1 MNYFSNLKLYIE
13 ELIEQKRATGYSYET
28 SAWMLKYFDCFCRKY
43 YPDETMLTNEIA
55 MHWAQRRNDEH
66 INSIHRRLTPVR
78 QLAKY
83 MNSIGIE
90 AYVIPQGIPGKM
102 TRYTPHIFTGKE
114 LSAFFSQIDKCK
126 YCPQSPAMHL
136 VIPTLFRVIYCCG
149 LRSSEARLLK
159 VDEVDLETGALTI
172 RNYKGAK
179 DRTVM
184 LSEDVLK
191 LCRLYHKKVDEIF
204 PDRKWFFPNH
214 RGDHYGDNSF
224 MRIFHI
230 FWEKTQITNISG
242 NMPRVHDFRH
252 AFALNRLN
260 LWVREGK
267 DLNAYL
273 PYLSMY
279 LGHADLS
286 ATDYYL
292 HLIPDFFP
300 VITERTE
307 ERFADLIPEV

>member
-1 MNYFSNLKLYIE
+1 MNYFSNFKIYIE
-13 ELIEQKRATGYSYET
+13 KLIEQKRATGYSYKA
-28 SAWMLKYFDCFCRKY
+28 SIWRLRHFDRFCAKY
-43 YPDETMLTNEIA
+43 YPKETTLTKKIA
-55 MHWAQRRNDEH
+55 MHWAQRRDGEH
-66 INSIHRRLTPVR
+66 INTVHRRLTPIR

-83 MNSIGIE
+83 MNSIGLE
-90 AYVIPQGIPGKM
+90 AYVIPKGIPGK
-102 TRYTPHIFTGKE
+102 TIQYIPHIFTANE
-114 LSAFFSQIDKCK
+114 LSAFFSQIDKCEF
-126 YCPQSPAMHL
+126 CPQSPARHL

-159 VDEVDLETGALTI
+159 VDQVDLETGALTI
-172 RNYKGAK
+172 LNYKGAK

-191 LCRLYHKKVDEIF
+191 LCRIYNRKVDEIF
-204 PDRKWFFPNH
+204 PDRRWFFPNH
-214 RGDHYGDNSF
+214 KGNHYGVTSF
-224 MRIFHI
+224 RRIFQI
-230 FWEKTQITNISG
+230 FWEKTKITNSG
-242 NMPRVHDFRH
+242 NMPRVHDLRH
-252 AFALNRLN
+252 GFALNRLN

-273 PYLSMY
+273 PYLSIY

>member
-1 MNYFSNLKLYIE
+1 MNYFSNFKSYIK
-13 ELIEQKRATGYSYET
+13 ELIEEKQATGYSYD
-28 SAWMLKYFDCFCRKY
+28 SSVKILKCFDRFCRKY
-43 YPDETMLTNEIA
+43 YPKEKFLTKKIA
-55 MHWAQRRNDEH
+55 MHWAERRNDEK
-66 INSIHRRLTPVR
+66 INNIHRRITPVR

-83 MNSIGIE
+83 INSIGLE
-90 AYVIPQGIPGKM
+90 AYVIPQGILGKM
-102 TRYTPHIFTGKE
+102 TRYMPHIFTSKE
-114 LSAFFSQIDKCK
+114 LSAFFLQTDRCK
-126 YCPQSPAMHL
+126 PCRQSPARHL
-136 VIPTLFRVIYCCG
+136 VIPTVFRVIYCCG

-159 VDEVDLETGALTI
+159 VNQVDLETGALTI
-172 RNYKGAK
+172 CNSKGNR

-191 LCRLYHKKVDEIF
+191 LCSIYHKKVSRIF
-204 PDRKWFFPNH
+204 PNRIWFFPNH
-214 RGDHYGDNSF
+214 NGEHYGVSSF
-224 MRIFHI
+224 IRIFHS
-230 FWEKTQITNISG
+230 FWEKAQITNTCG
-242 NMPRVHDFRH
+242 NMPCVHALRH
-252 AFALNRLN
+252 GFALNRLN
-260 LWVREGK
+260 LWVMEGK

-307 ERFADLIPEV
+307 ERFANLIPEV

>member
-1 MNYFSNLKLYIE
+1 MNYFSSFKTYIE
-13 ELIEQKRATGYSYET
+13 ELIKEKKATGYSYEA
-28 SAWMLKYFDCFCRKY
+28 SAQKLKCFDSFCRKY
-43 YPDETMLTNEIA
+43 YPNEKILTKKIA
-55 MHWAQRRNDEH
+55 MHWAECRNDEQ
-66 INSIHRRLTPVR
+66 INTVHSRIAPVR

-83 MNSIGIE
+83 INSIGIE
-90 AYVIPQGIPGKM
+90 AYVIPRGTLGKM

-114 LSAFFSQIDKCK
+114 LSAFFLQTDMCK
-126 YCPQSPAMHL
+126 PCRQNPARHL
-136 VIPTLFRVIYCCG
+136 VIPTVFRVIYCCG

-159 VDEVDLETGALTI
+159 VNQVDLETGALTI
-172 RNYKGAK
+172 RNSKGNK

-184 LSEDVLK
+184 LSEDVCR
-191 LCRLYHKKVDEIF
+191 LCRIYHRKVNKIF
-204 PDRKWFFPNH
+204 PNRVWFFPNH
-214 RGDHYGDNSF
+214 NGEHYSVSSF
-224 MRIFHI
+224 IRIFHS
-230 FWEKTQITNISG
+230 FWQKAQIANTSG
-242 NMPRVHDFRH
+242 NTPCVHALRH

-279 LGHADLS
+279 LGHADPS

-300 VITERTE
+300 VITERTKE
-307 ERFADLIPEV
+307 GFADLIPEV

>member
-1 MNYFSNLKLYIE
+1 MNYFSSFKKYIE
-13 ELIEQKRATGYSYET
+13 ELVQEKQTIGYFYET
-28 SAWMLKYFDCFCRKY
+28 CARKLKCFDSFCRKY
-43 YPDETMLTNEIA
+43 YPQEKILTKKIA
-55 MHWAQRRNDEH
+55 MHWAERRNNEQ
-66 INSIHRRLTPVR
+66 INNIHRRITPVR

-83 MNSIGIE
+83 INSIGIK
-90 AYVIPQGIPGKM
+90 AYVIPWGILGKM
-102 TRYTPHIFTGKE
+102 TRYIPHFFTGKE
-114 LSAFFSQIDKCK
+114 LSAFFSQTDRCK
-126 YCPQSPAMHL
+126 PCRQSPAMHL
-136 VIPTLFRVIYCCG
+136 VIPTVFRVIYCCG

-159 VDEVDLETGALTI
+159 VNQADLETGALTI
-172 RNYKGAK
+172 RNFKGNR
-179 DRTVM
+179 DRSVM

-191 LCRLYHKKVDEIF
+191 LCQKYHKEVDKIF
-204 PDRKWFFPNH
+204 PGRMWFFPNH
-214 RGDHYGDNSF
+214 NGEHYGISSF
-224 MRIFHI
+224 IRIFHS
-230 FWEKTQITNISG
+230 FWKKTKITNISG
-242 NMPRVHDFRH
+242 NMPRLHDLRH

-260 LWVREGK
+260 IWVMEGK

-273 PYLSMY
+273 PYLSIY